1 MIAFYIKYNTG
12 IKWAKNGYTRP
23 VKAVYTVRLVY
34 MIVFST
40 FLSVDIFFNARNPKF
55 QYSLTPNVPI
65 PDKKKKLT

>member
-1 MIAFYIKYNTG
+1 MIGFYIKYNTG

-40 FLSVDIFFNARNPKF
+40 FLSVDIF
-55 QYSLTPNVPI
+55 LMHETPNFNI
-65 PDKKKKLT
+65 L

>member
-55 QYSLTPNVPI
+55 
-65 PDKKKKLT
+65 